1 MTRLYSQART
11 AMLLAALLLPGAGMA
26 EAFAVQ
32 VAPGV
37 HVHAGKHHD
46 LQHEHRA
53 DIANVGFVVGE
64 QCIAVIDTGGSV
76 EIGKRLLAAV
86 RAVSA
91 LPVCYVINT
100 HVHFD
105 HLLGNAAFTDTEARF
120 VGHAGLARAVH
131 NSLEFFQERFAT
143 ELGTAELPAPD
154 MVVARGDELR
164 LDLGNRELLL
174 KAWPP
179 AHTDHDLTVLDV
191 QTATLWTGDLLFRE
205 RLPIFEASLRGWL
218 SIMEQLGLSD
228 AQRIVPG
235 HGSVTEQAFT
245 AAAADQLRY
254 LSLLLEGTRAQ
265 ISAGAF
271 LEEVAA
277 QVGQSERG
285 RWELFDEIHP
295 TNVNRAFREL
305 EWE

>member
-1 MTRLYSQART
+1 
-11 AMLLAALLLPGAGMA
+11 MLLAALMLPGAGMA

-46 LQHEHRA
+46 LQHKHRA
-53 DIANVGFVVGE
+53 DIANIGFVVGE

-76 EIGKRLLAAV
+76 ETGKRLLAAV
-86 RAVSA
+86 REVSA

-105 HLLGNAAFTDTEARF
+105 HLLGNAAFADTGARF
-120 VGHAGLARAVH
+120 VGHAGLAQAVH
-131 NSLEFFQERFAT
+131 GSLEFFQERFAT
-143 ELGTAELPAPD
+143 ELGTAELPTPD
-154 MVVARGDELR
+154 LVVARGDELR

-179 AHTDHDLTVLDV
+179 AHTNHDLTVLDA

-218 SIMEQLGLSD
+218 SIMEQLGQGD

-254 LSLLLEGTRAQ
+254 LSLLLEDTRAQ

-285 RWELFDEIHP
+285 RWELFEETHP